1 MFVYRKAMIEVSHHE
16 CIYHFKFRQDQRE
29 KPQRVHNSKRISGVR
44 LLKDFL
50 QINPELGAVRRSCG
64 HEWEHLFDSLFS
76 RGAEL
81 YAVVR
86 HKVKETQQNIM
97 ILHGSWL
104 LQIDQAVDHRKLRAG
119 DTGAPGLKLAEQR

>member
-1 MFVYRKAMIEVSHHE
+1 MLVYGKSMIEVSHHKR
-16 CIYHFKFRQDQRE
+16 IYHFKLRQDQRQ

-44 LLKDFL
+44 LQKYFL
-50 QINPELGAVRRSCG
+50 QINPEFGALRWSYSHGRQ
-64 HEWEHLFDSLFS
+64 HLFDSLFS

-86 HKVKETQQNIM
+86 HKVKESQQNIR

-119 DTGAPGLKLAEQR
+119 DTRTPGLKLAVQR